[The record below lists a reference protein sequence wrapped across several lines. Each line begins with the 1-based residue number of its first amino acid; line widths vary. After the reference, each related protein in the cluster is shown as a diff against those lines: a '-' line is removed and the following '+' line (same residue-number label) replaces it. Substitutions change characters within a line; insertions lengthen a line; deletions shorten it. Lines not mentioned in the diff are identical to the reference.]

1 MNSSTTSE
9 LSTEPALGK
18 HARAGVPSTTSGG
31 TNWVAVWAVAA
42 GAFAL
47 VMSEFLAIGLLPDVA
62 KSLDV
67 SEGTAGLM
75 VTAPGLMAALS
86 APLLTMA
93 AARVDRR
100 VILLSLSVLLVA
112 SNLLAALAPAFS
124 VLMVARLLLGVA
136 VGGFWTIGVSVA
148 PRLVPAQVVPRAAS
162 VITSGITLATV
173 ASLPL
178 GSLAGDLLGWRAGFL
193 IITGLALATLVLQF
207 FALPRMPAQHAVTF
221 GSLLTL
227 FKMPRARAGVIA
239 SVLVFFGH
247 FAGYTYLSP
256 ALHNL
261 AHIDSTWTTPVLL
274 LFGVTGIVGNFA
286 AGVTAARSIRG
297 TLTAGVI
304 LLVSSLALLPLI
316 GTTAPG
322 AVVLVG
328 LWGLAW
334 GAMPLGLQLWILDAM
349 GEKADSG
356 LALFISA
363 SQLALAAGAFLGGVT
378 VDSAG
383 VSPDLLIA
391 AAVSAAALIALWT
404 APRLSA
410 AHSNC

>member
-1 MNSSTTSE
+1 M
-9 LSTEPALGK
+9 
-18 HARAGVPSTTSGG
+18 
-31 TNWVAVWAVAA
+31 
-42 GAFAL
+42 
-47 VMSEFLAIGLLPDVA
+47 
-62 KSLDV
+62 
-67 SEGTAGLM
+67 
-75 VTAPGLMAALS
+75 
-86 APLLTMA
+86 
-93 AARVDRR
+93 
-100 VILLSLSVLLVA
+100 
-112 SNLLAALAPAFS
+112 
-124 VLMVARLLLGVA
+124 
-136 VGGFWTIGVSVA
+136 
-148 PRLVPAQVVPRAAS
+148 
-162 VITSGITLATV
+162 
-173 ASLPL
+173 
-178 GSLAGDLLGWRAGFL
+178 
-193 IITGLALATLVLQF
+193 
-207 FALPRMPAQHAVTF
+207 
-221 GSLLTL
+221 
-227 FKMPRARAGVIA
+227 IA

-256 ALHNL
+256 ALHDL

-304 LLVSSLALLPLI
+304 LLVASLALLPLI

-378 VDSAG
+378 VDSA
-383 VSPDLLIA
+383 VSPDLLTA
-391 AAVSAAALIALWT
+391 AAVSAVALIALWT

-410 AHSNC
+410 ARNNR